1 MNENT
6 QNQQRGNCPCDN
18 VQGVWTGKLSPKCA
32 AKLPVS
38 GAVLRMNERY
48 HRFQWQQPLQLV
60 SDLLSHH
67 YIRAFYCAGP
77 PSFLIPASKEASGP
91 KNLGIHLGQQL
102 RLSFNPRIVSTC
114 TTLSNSNHCI
124 LFSINH
130 VRRTS
135 VEQLKLIPTMHLTQ
149 ANTSA
154 CSQYL
159 LSH

>member
-1 MNENT
+1 MQLPT
-6 QNQQRGNCPCDN
+6 
-18 VQGVWTGKLSPKCA
+18 WKCA
-32 AKLPVS
+32 RCMDRKTLTQMCCQIVS
-38 GAVLRMNERY
+38 AGHSTENKHY

-60 SDLLSHH
+60 TDLHSHH
-67 YIRAFYCAGP
+67 HIRASYCAGP

-102 RLSFNPRIVSTC
+102 HLSFLQPKDCVHLDNIVQFKP
-114 TTLSNSNHCI
+114 LHNF
-124 LFSINH
+124 FSSNH

-135 VEQLKLIPTMHLTQ
+135 AEQLKLIPTMHLTQ

>member
-1 MNENT
+1 MKILRTSKEATAHVTMCKVCGQENSH
-6 QNQQRGNCPCDN
+6 PN
-18 VQGVWTGKLSPKCA
+18 VL
-32 AKLPVS
+32 LIVS
-38 GAVLRMNERY
+38 VGHSTENERY

-60 SDLLSHH
+60 TDLLSHH

-130 VRRTS
+130 VRRTI